1 MHNMYIVHIVT
12 SHDTFRNMY
21 NCICKSQYTGHPI
34 THPVFWKAS
43 AEAPA
48 RRSRASRHWWLWH
61 QTAPQSLSWKSHS
74 TKIFNIAKPEV
85 TLWPVWVV
93 GTEENI
99 AFHVNM
105 TLWNTVCGIKKK
117 KYSWNA
123 SKLNIIERE
132 GDCMQSPSRVSGD
145 IVLKFSV
152 QMPPEE
158 ASCLRGFFFKK
169 SCLMGVV
176 GYVCPSLL
184 PDLRTLQ
191 FQGKKNCK
199 AFHCR
204 LTWTD
209 GAEAKSGHE
218 EEETINPFITQ
229 MEKPHGGKCPKS
241 TLSEICLL
249 WNFQN
254 NSCNNCLDRI
264 WY

>member
-1 MHNMYIVHIVT
+1 MAAWREARHDQYGEFWSFARGALFQSHWLTTAKLVSWDLKKKGIYKDKFILKISSNSKLFLALQPQHTKALRGFTLTFSQPTMHNMYIVHIVT

-117 KYSWNA
+117 KNTA
-123 SKLNIIERE
+123 GMRLN
-132 GDCMQSPSRVSGD
+132 
-145 IVLKFSV
+145 
-152 QMPPEE
+152 
-158 ASCLRGFFFKK
+158 
-169 SCLMGVV
+169 
-176 GYVCPSLL
+176 
-184 PDLRTLQ
+184 
-191 FQGKKNCK
+191 
-199 AFHCR
+199 
-204 LTWTD
+204 
-209 GAEAKSGHE
+209 
-218 EEETINPFITQ
+218 
-229 MEKPHGGKCPKS
+229 
-241 TLSEICLL
+241 
-249 WNFQN
+249 
-254 NSCNNCLDRI
+254 
-264 WY
+264 